1 MKKTTEKTVIDRYNA
16 LVRRQQELID
26 NMSNLGR
33 EKDYK
38 VQKIE
43 RNYNSQIDNTT
54 RELQAVALQIETIKK
69 YIVCIGETP
78 NPAVAEIKSTKKERN

>member
-1 MKKTTEKTVIDRYNA
+1 MNRVNEAKVIEKYNG
-16 LVRRQQELID
+16 LVSIREKLID

-43 RNYNSQIDNTT
+43 REYNTKIDDVT
-54 RELQAVALQIETIKK
+54 RKLQAVALQIETIKT
-69 YIVCIGETP
+69 YIQRIGDSD
-78 NPAVAEIKSTKKERN
+78 NPAVAEIIQTKKRG